1 MNSENMQNIRVG
13 FIGLGVMGYH
23 MALNLSRKSGAL
35 VIGYDISEERLM
47 KFEAAGGTVASGI
60 DEIYSTCDVIFQML
74 PTHETISSS
83 ILRAVKLGKPDNI
96 IVDLSSAD
104 PSIIQKLNT
113 QVRKAGM
120 HLLDSPVSGGNPM
133 AQAGTLSIMTG
144 GEEEVFNEIKPL
156 LECMG
161 TPVYTGPSGSG
172 DTIKL
177 INNMIGGAMLAVMA
191 EGYALAE
198 RAGIDLNLLFEAT
211 RGGFAGSPLY
221 DNKIPK
227 IISRDFEPG
236 ARIAVHH
243 KDIVNALAF
252 ADRIGMQLPV
262 TEKVYSIM
270 HWMVENGYADE
281 DQAGM
286 IRYYEQQDAGT
297 TEN

>member
-227 IISRDFEPG
+227 IILRDFEPG